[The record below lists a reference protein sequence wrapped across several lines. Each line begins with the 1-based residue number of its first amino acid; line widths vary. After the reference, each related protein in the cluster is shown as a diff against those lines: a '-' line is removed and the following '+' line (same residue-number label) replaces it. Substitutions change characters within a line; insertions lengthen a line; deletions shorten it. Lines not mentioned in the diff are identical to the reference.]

1 MKKVLVV
8 EDNPINME
16 LVMEILTANGFSA
29 EGAVNGEEAVARV
42 ENKAYDIV
50 LMDIELPGMDGVEAT
65 RLIKK
70 KHKNLPVIALT
81 SYAMKGDRDRFLAVG
96 FDDYISKPLDVAD
109 FINKL
114 NKLNKLLHINKSE

>member
-1 MKKVLVV
+1 MKKALVV

-29 EGAVNGEEAVARV
+29 DEAVNGEEAVARV
-42 ENKAYDIV
+42 EKKAYDIV

-70 KHKNLPVIALT
+70 IHKNLPVIALT
-81 SYAMKGDRDRFLAVG
+81 SYAMKGDRDRFLAAG
-96 FDDYISKPLDVAD
+96 FDGYISKPLDVTD
-109 FINKL
+109 FID
-114 NKLNKLLHINKSE
+114 KLNKLLHINKLE